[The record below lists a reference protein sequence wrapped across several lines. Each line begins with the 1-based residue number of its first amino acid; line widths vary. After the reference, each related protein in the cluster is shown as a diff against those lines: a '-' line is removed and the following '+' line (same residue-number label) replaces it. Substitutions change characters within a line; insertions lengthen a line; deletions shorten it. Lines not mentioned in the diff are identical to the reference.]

1 MKPHFPL
8 RPSKTDYIHYAIVFY
23 RLCGGDTSPLLFGDC
38 GALSPGAGA
47 CSTQP
52 NIKMPIR
59 AAARVGANGTRLP
72 SGPIALTIPILTTL
86 AWMRANTRRKI
97 VNGSAQA

>member
-1 MKPHFPL
+1 MKHHFSL
-8 RPSKTDYIHYAIVFY
+8 RPSKIDYIHYAIVFY

-38 GALSPGAGA
+38 GALSPGACAGA
-47 CSTQP
+47 CSRQP

-59 AAARVGANGTRLP
+59 AAAMVGANGTRLP

-86 AWMRANTRRKI
+86 AWMSANTRRKI
-97 VNGSAQA
+97 VNGS